1 MAVEVGDAWAE
12 WAALHFQGSYSITYD
27 VGNALDWLEQ
37 ALALARRER
46 FAPEGA
52 LGIYTL
58 GVARWFLGDPAAAE
72 PLLAEGIDAFRALE
86 DPDARIPS
94 PINIAE
100 MRIPALDGRPGFR
113 LVLEDSFQPFVEV
126 SCAAALSYAIVN
138 LAGVARVLGD
148 VARAGALLDEGTER
162 FLAAGDERGRAD
174 VLVRRAYLS
183 LAEGSIPDAR
193 DCLEQALEYRR
204 RTNDRRGIGLVL
216 SGLGMID
223 TDAGAYDDAEQRLAE
238 ARGLFRRAGDRWGL
252 VIALLRTSDL
262 EVSRGRLDAAQAA
275 LE

>member
-1 MAVEVGDAWAE
+1 M
-12 WAALHFQGSYSITYD
+12 
-27 VGNALDWLEQ
+27 
-37 ALALARRER
+37 
-46 FAPEGA
+46 
-52 LGIYTL
+52 
-58 GVARWFLGDPAAAE
+58 
-72 PLLAEGIDAFRALE
+72 
-86 DPDARIPS
+86 
-94 PINIAE
+94 
-100 MRIPALDGRPGFR
+100 
-113 LVLEDSFQPFVEV
+113 
-126 SCAAALSYAIVN
+126 
-138 LAGVARVLGD
+138 LGD
-148 VARAGALLDEGTER
+148 VARARALLDEGAER

-275 LE
+275 LQDVDVVLHQTGVARWNAHMKSALAEIAVLQGDPDRAARLFPRRATVTRRMPTRPGWPPSRRGFAALLSRRKGAANRARLPLPRHRRGKVAAMSQTLEPALGEATVQELREAVVGGSSAPGRTGMPRRARSGTACTKAGDPG